1 MKKFVFSL
9 IVLAALLTGCAKKE
23 EVSATPPEGPP
34 VAGTAGNA
42 APGAPP
48 ATLNGGA
55 AVGPDGKPLT
65 GAGK

>member
-1 MKKFVFSL
+1 MKICIFAS
-9 IVLAALLTGCAKKE
+9 IVLGTLLTGCQKKE
-23 EVSATPPEGPP
+23 ETPTAPPEGPP
-34 VAGTAGNA
+34 VAGAAGNA

-48 ATLNGGA
+48 ASLNGGA

>member
-1 MKKFVFSL
+1 MKICIFAL
-9 IVLAALLTGCAKKE
+9 IVSGA
-23 EVSATPPEGPP
+23 
-34 VAGTAGNA
+34 AGNA
-42 APGAPP
+42 AP